1 MIDII
6 IPDNATMAE
15 LRQLLAAI
23 SNRIGG
29 LTPTL
34 ATYRT
39 ETTNTKN
46 AHKRAFALSK
56 VNAMNTHNL
65 GKNHQTLINAYAT
78 SDPDVIAA
86 EFQYQT
92 AAATLEL
99 GQAEFAALDE
109 QCKSVKKLIGSLET
123 EMRCFNG

>member
-6 IPDNATMAE
+6 IPDNASMPE
-15 LRQLLAAI
+15 LRQLLAEI

-39 ETTNTKN
+39 ETTNAKN
-46 AHKRAFALSK
+46 AHKRTLALAK
-56 VNAMNTHNL
+56 VNAMNAHNL

-86 EFQYQT
+86 ELQYQT
-92 AAATLEL
+92 AAATLEM
-99 GQAEFAALDE
+99 GQAELASLDE
-109 QCKSVKKLIGSLET
+109 QCKSVKKMIGSLET